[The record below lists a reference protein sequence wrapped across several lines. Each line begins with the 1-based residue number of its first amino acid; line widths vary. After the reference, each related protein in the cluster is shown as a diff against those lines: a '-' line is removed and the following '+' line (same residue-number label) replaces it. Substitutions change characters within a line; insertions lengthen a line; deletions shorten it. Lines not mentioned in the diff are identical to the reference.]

1 MEGVR
6 LGEEPLP
13 WPQQCVVTVRGLP
26 PGVSAKE
33 FYTRLD
39 ASPFCAALLRGRRP
53 ATRIDAEHDAWSCTL
68 ELDTA
73 PLRDQHSSV
82 AGMVPMY
89 SSLEY
94 GSPSLY
100 LILLCW
106 RHIPYLYHIHPPFH
120 GAFVG
125 PGPEDISAG
134 RDATLFSCVERFCQ
148 HRLEVYLRRAA
159 GEADACRGRIQRA
172 QDKVTFFRTFQELY
186 EQDPLA
192 MQDWFTLFSLLFLNS
207 LFHPL
212 ISPFFLFFFLL
223 FSFFSSCVC
232 LPAPQG
238 RRPAPS
244 PRAPLPLGAGC
255 PGEHGPAPHGGG
267 RGRAETAAGGAS
279 GPAGDDRHAHVA
291 AGHAGAAVRA
301 GGGHSA
307 TRVAKDRCLK

>member
-1 MEGVR
+1 MGCRFLLPRRKHTVTHTQQKNWCPLLLLFACAQDIRLVKGVR

-172 QDKVTFFRTFQELY
+172 QDKVTFFRTFQALY

-192 MQDWFTLFSLLFLNS
+192 MQDWF
-207 LFHPL
+207 P
-212 ISPFFLFFFLL
+212 LFFFL
-223 FSFFSSCVC
+223 FSS
-232 LPAPQG
+232 
-238 RRPAPS
+238 
-244 PRAPLPLGAGC
+244 
-255 PGEHGPAPHGGG
+255 
-267 RGRAETAAGGAS
+267 
-279 GPAGDDRHAHVA
+279 
-291 AGHAGAAVRA
+291 
-301 GGGHSA
+301 
-307 TRVAKDRCLK
+307 